1 MRERMALVAIAAAMG
16 CVSGSACAMNSSE
29 RQPAAN
35 CRVIDGNKLPSA
47 SGGADALCREIA
59 AATAEAAPGVHYTI
73 EIRVLPRA
81 RLSATVTTADG
92 RTLPELGMAS
102 MDKPLTASS
111 FKRFAASIA
120 SELAKVGATKS

>member
-1 MRERMALVAIAAAMG
+1 MRERMALAAIAAAIG

-29 RQPAAN
+29 TQSAPS
-35 CRVIDGNKLPSA
+35 CRVIDGNRLPAA

-59 AATAEAAPGVHYTI
+59 AATASAAPGVRYTV
-73 EIRVLPRA
+73 EIRVLPKA

-92 RTLPELGMAS
+92 RTLPELGIAS

-111 FKRFAASIA
+111 FRRFAESIA
-120 SELAKVGATKS
+120 SELAKAGATKS

>member
-1 MRERMALVAIAAAMG
+1 MREPMAFVAIAAAIG

-29 RQPAAN
+29 RPPAPS
-35 CRVIDGNKLPSA
+35 CQVIGKLPAA

-59 AATAEAAPGVHYTI
+59 AATAEAAPGVRYTI
-73 EIRVLPRA
+73 EIRVLPRD

-92 RTLPELGMAS
+92 RQLPELGIAS

-120 SELAKVGATKS
+120 TELANAGATKS

>member
-1 MRERMALVAIAAAMG
+1 MRKLAFVAVAAAIG

-29 RQPAAN
+29 RQPTPS
-35 CRVIDGNKLPSA
+35 CQVIGKLPAA

-59 AATAEAAPGVHYTI
+59 AATAEAAPGVRYTI
-73 EIRVLPRA
+73 EIRVLPRD

-92 RTLPELGMAS
+92 RQLPELGIAS

-120 SELAKVGATKS
+120 TELANAGATKS

>member
-1 MRERMALVAIAAAMG
+1 MREPMAFVAIAAAIG

-29 RQPAAN
+29 RQPAPS
-35 CRVIDGNKLPSA
+35 CQVIGKLPAA
-47 SGGADALCREIA
+47 SGGADSLCREIA
-59 AATAEAAPGVHYTI
+59 AATAEAAPGVRYTI
-73 EIRVLPRA
+73 EIRVLPRD

-92 RTLPELGMAS
+92 RQLPELGIAS

-120 SELAKVGATKS
+120 TELAKAGATKS